1 MPISKPIDLEEIRKT
16 INISSSKNNNL
27 LIFFT
32 IFMLYI
38 LISVLGTSD
47 LMLLLPKNT
56 FKMPII
62 NFELDLISFYILAPV
77 MLLLLHF
84 NNLFNYNM
92 YLKKIDKHSKQ
103 IHMETLDPSIY
114 GYAYSLANHG
124 FGGLLI
130 NLFLWLWI
138 YFIPLSILMLIF
150 IRFADYHH
158 DWITSFHLGILV
170 IDITFI
176 FLSFYY
182 NKIHVKN
189 EQKSI
194 QRISRWFPRLSWMF
208 HGLFWCIIFGM
219 GVLSFLYYSMFF
231 RPVMD
236 ETLDIR
242 IKIKSD
248 NHNYLGWILTN
259 IPYLHLRDDNNISID
274 CFPRLVVNEAEMAK
288 ISPSALYIPRYLAM
302 DGTKKDD
309 FDKEKKLILNF
320 GTRIDLTNRN
330 LRYAD
335 LKKCILTRADMQG
348 SDLQAVNF
356 MGSHMQ
362 AADFR
367 NAKLQDAILIETKLQ
382 SSWLNNAQLQ
392 GASFAGAN
400 MQAVELG
407 NSNLTNANL
416 QKVQLQHAKF
426 GGAKLG
432 NADFRGAE
440 LRSADFRGANLTG
453 TSFHDANITSA
464 NFNKA
469 NLTAADLSGVH
480 FVKVFFMEAWTSPSF
495 RGANMFSVN
504 IFKNKL
510 QDINLTDC
518 QKQFIIDD
526 NISKDILTFD
536 GRRVK
541 YLDTAIRQI
550 NAQKLKV
557 NCESQETKEKLIGQ
571 LENLFNASCI
581 HLKTEGSKYRGKKE
595 IENIYQELITI
606 CNH

>member
-1 MPISKPIDLEEIRKT
+1 MPINRPINREEVRKT
-16 INISSSKNNNL
+16 INVSSSKNNNL

-47 LMLLLPKNT
+47 LMLLLPENT

-62 NFELDLISFYILAPV
+62 NFELDLIAFYILAPI

-103 IHMETLDPSIY
+103 INMETLDPSIY
-114 GYAYSLANHG
+114 GYTYSLTNHG
-124 FGGLLI
+124 LGGLLI

-138 YFIPLSILMLIF
+138 YLIPIFILIFIF
-150 IRFADYHH
+150 IRFADYHLQ
-158 DWITSFHLGILV
+158 WISNIHIIIVLFDVFL
-170 IDITFI
+170 I
-176 FLSFYY
+176 FLSFHY
-182 NKIHVKN
+182 NKIHIKN
-189 EQKSI
+189 VQTSI
-194 QRISRWFPRLSWMF
+194 FILSV
-208 HGLFWCIIFGM
+208 LFRFIIFCIGLA
-219 GVLSFLYYSMFF
+219 GLLYYFIFF
-231 RPVMD
+231 RPMID
-236 ETLDIR
+236 EHLDTR
-242 IKIKSD
+242 IKIED
-248 NHNYLGWILTN
+248 NNKNCIKWAYN
-259 IPYLHLRDDNNISID
+259 IHIKGENNNISTE

-288 ISPSALYIPRYLAM
+288 ITSNALYIPRHLAM

-309 FDKEKKLILNF
+309 IDKEKKLILNY
-320 GTRIDLTNRN
+320 GSRIDLTNRN

-335 LKKCILTRADMQG
+335 LKKCILTRADMRD
-348 SDLQAVNF
+348 SDLQVANF

-392 GASFAGAN
+392 GASFASAN
-400 MQAVELG
+400 MQAVKLWD
-407 NSNLTNANL
+407 SNLTNANL
-416 QKVQLQHAKF
+416 QKVQLQHAKL
-426 GGAKLG
+426 GRAELG
-432 NADFRGAE
+432 NADFRGAD
-440 LRSADFRGANLTG
+440 LRNTDFKRANLMG
-453 TSFHDANITSA
+453 ASFHNANITSA
-464 NFNKA
+464 NFKEA
-469 NLTAADLSGVH
+469 NLTATDLSGVH
-480 FVKVFFMEAWTSPSF
+480 FVKVLVMKFWTHPSF
-495 RGANMFSVN
+495 KEAKMFGVN
-504 IFKNKL
+504 ISKNKL

-550 NAQKLKV
+550 NAQKPKM
-557 NCESQETKEKLIGQ
+557 NCELQETNEKLIRE
-571 LENLFNASCI
+571 LKNLRNTSCI
-581 HLKTEGSKYRGKKE
+581 YLKTEASKYRGKKE